1 MLKKLL
7 SFQVIYQEDP
17 DGGFVATVAGL
28 PGCHTQGETVEE
40 TKENIKEAID
50 VYLECLKDNRGK
62 VRTKSPA
69 VYLGTVTVNA

>member
-1 MLKKLL
+1 MLKKSL

-50 VYLECLKDNRGK
+50 VYLECLKANRGK
-62 VRTKSPA
+62 IQAKTPE
-69 VYLGTVTVNA
+69 VYLSTVTVNA